1 MGLPTCFFCDET
13 VNIIKCEKCDLVYYC
28 KLHYPLHIIKVG
40 SSTFSL
46 FFNEYLISVY
56 RGIQMMRVIVFP
68 GKQSS
73 EKVLVEWWLLPETLA
88 VMKLFWWRILWHY
101 HLHRSINPY
110 SFNLLQLCT
119 TMLVCLC
126 LLMGFYSDLLGVY
139 GIGENLFFFLT
150 ISYINV
156 CLWYVLLLPD
166 YFHLIH
172 SFVTELSIK
181 YVI

>member
-1 MGLPTCFFCDET
+1 MVLGNQETDMGLPTCFFCDEK

-40 SSTFSL
+40 CSTFSL
-46 FFNEYLISVY
+46 FFNEYLIFVC

-68 GKQSS
+68 GKWSS

-110 SFNLLQLCT
+110 SFNLLHLCT
-119 TMLVCLC
+119 TILVFLC
-126 LLMGFYSDLLGVY
+126 LLMKGFTGLRRIY
-139 GIGENLFFFLT
+139 LFFF
-150 ISYINV
+150 
-156 CLWYVLLLPD
+156 
-166 YFHLIH
+166 
-172 SFVTELSIK
+172 
-181 YVI
+181 